1 MSELDRGEQI
11 ELLLDHYNSPR
22 NYGEMEGADVSVQ
35 GGNPGCGDIITL
47 YVKMNGDR
55 VEAITFTGEGCTISQ
70 AATSMLTEE
79 MSGATLAEIEA
90 MDFHTI
96 EEMIG
101 SEMVHTRPKCATLGL
116 DTLKKVVMVYRGN
129 EIRKRLGES

>member
-1 MSELDRGEQI
+1 MSDLTRSEQI
-11 ELLLDHYNSPR
+11 ELLLDHYNNPR
-22 NYGEMEGADVSVQ
+22 HYGEMEEPDVSLQ

-47 YVKMNGDR
+47 YVKLDGDHI
-55 VEAITFTGEGCTISQ
+55 EEITFTGEGCTISQ

-79 MSGATLAEIEA
+79 LNGATLAEVEA

-116 DTLKKVVMVYRGN
+116 DTLKKVIKIYHDN
-129 EIRKRLGES
+129 EIRKNLGDE